1 MPENKPTATADLV
14 AALSQL
20 ENVKG
25 TKINPAFRSKY
36 VPLDAL
42 LEAVKPIL
50 FAHNLALVQ
59 RLVSDD
65 GKVGV
70 QTAFLHSSGVEFD
83 FGRLMVKADGL
94 DAQKI
99 GAAITYLRRQ
109 SIQTSAG
116 ISIDND
122 TDGNEL
128 SMASKSPATASQ
140 RFIPTPT
147 PPAPWYAF
155 LTAVE
160 AERAHAY
167 LVGKKLLPES
177 AKDLAEL
184 DPATVA
190 QIVGNKEK
198 FLKAIR

>member
-109 SIQTSAG
+109 SIQTACG
-116 ISIDND
+116 ISIDLD
-122 TDGNEL
+122 DDGAT
-128 SMASKSPATASQ
+128 ASKSPATASQ